1 MNTPIRSGSMSLMK
15 DLTPAI
21 LSAAVGIMASYSTA
35 SSADTVRQATSF
47 SHQQSQE
54 DVAVANAIH
63 ALIKECGVMEQ
74 RTRAAIKEACAM
86 PTSEL
91 AHLLNASELSE
102 FEEYVQQLRDLET
115 LLKTIEV
122 PEQFEGL
129 HANLRRALAK
139 GRSSLV
145 LLQDLTLQAMK
156 SPVVV
161 PGVASPVAIRAL
173 AEHTT
178 KRLVELANA

>member
-1 MNTPIRSGSMSLMK
+1 MNTPIRSGSISLMK

-35 SSADTVRQATSF
+35 SSAGTVRQVASS

-74 RTRAAIKEACAM
+74 WARAAIKEACAM

-91 AHLLNASELSE
+91 AHLLNASELNE

-115 LLKTIEV
+115 LLKAIEV

-161 PGVASPVAIRAL
+161 PGVAGPVAIRAL
-173 AEHTT
+173 ADHTT

>member
-1 MNTPIRSGSMSLMK
+1 MSLMK

-35 SSADTVRQATSF
+35 SSADTVRQATSS

-63 ALIKECGVMEQ
+63 ALIKECVMEQ
-74 RTRAAIKEACAM
+74 WARAAIKEACAM

-91 AHLLNASELSE
+91 AHLLNASELNE
-102 FEEYVQQLRDLET
+102 LEEYVQQLRDLET

-139 GRSSLV
+139 SRSSLV

-161 PGVASPVAIRAL
+161 PGVASPAAIRAL

>member
-1 MNTPIRSGSMSLMK
+1 MRRNGAADASCDQGSLCYAHK
-15 DLTPAI
+15 
-21 LSAAVGIMASYSTA
+21 
-35 SSADTVRQATSF
+35 
-47 SHQQSQE
+47 
-54 DVAVANAIH
+54 
-63 ALIKECGVMEQ
+63 
-74 RTRAAIKEACAM
+74 RTG
-86 PTSEL
+86 
-91 AHLLNASELSE
+91 HLLNASELNE

-161 PGVASPVAIRAL
+161 PGIASPVAIRAL

-178 KRLVELANA
+178 RRLVELANA